1 MAPFISRMYFTIELH
16 SRYTG
21 IVQFEASKVYMTA
34 IMAIKAVDFR
44 CGAHGVA
51 SFNSIVYYLCA
62 LPSLLLRSMV
72 WGMRLLYVYAC
83 HAVYYTVPGI
93 YIYTHVLLYN
103 MQLWCV

>member
-1 MAPFISRMYFTIELH
+1 MAPFIRLMYFTMELH

-21 IVQFEASKVYMTA
+21 NVQFEASKVDMTA

-44 CGAHGVA
+44 YGAHGVA

-72 WGMRLLYVYAC
+72 WGMRLICICMPCCILYSPWY
-83 HAVYYTVPGI
+83 I
-93 YIYTHVLLYN
+93 YIYIYSRTSF
-103 MQLWCV
+103 

>member
-1 MAPFISRMYFTIELH
+1 MYFTMELH
-16 SRYTG
+16 LRYTG
-21 IVQFEASKVYMTA
+21 NVQFKTSKVYMTA
-34 IMAIKAVDFR
+34 IMAIKAVDFGY
-44 CGAHGVA
+44 GAHGVA

-93 YIYTHVLLYN
+93 YMSCYIICSSGVYKSTQTVHF
-103 MQLWCV
+103 

>member
-1 MAPFISRMYFTIELH
+1 MAPFIRRMYFTMELH

-21 IVQFEASKVYMTA
+21 NVQFEASKVYMTA

-44 CGAHGVA
+44 YGAHGIA
-51 SFNSIVYYLCA
+51 SFNSIVYNLCA

-93 YIYTHVLLYN
+93 YIYIHTCLVI
-103 MQLWCV
+103 